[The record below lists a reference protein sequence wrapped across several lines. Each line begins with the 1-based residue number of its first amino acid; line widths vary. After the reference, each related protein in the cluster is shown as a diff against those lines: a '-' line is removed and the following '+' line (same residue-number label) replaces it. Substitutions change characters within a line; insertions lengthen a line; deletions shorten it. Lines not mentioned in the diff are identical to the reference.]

1 MKKKVLSLL
10 LSVGM
15 MVGLLAGCGGSTTTA
30 EEGNDSADTVAEEGS
45 QPEEASEEQEIAPDG
60 MARSYLTGEWIDA
73 DLANQRPVAIMFEN
87 TTAALPSYNISKADI
102 IYEFPVEG
110 GITRMMALFQDYSG
124 MDRIGNVRS
133 CRSYFAY
140 TAIAFDAIYV
150 HCGGAIE
157 AYEDVLDPGLV
168 DNLDERLGAKGFFR
182 SSDKSAPHNLYTS
195 SDGLA
200 EGIADKGYATT
211 HSDSYEGYFK
221 FNKDDSSDI
230 TLDGEDAA
238 VVVVYQANPKPW
250 FVYNEEDGLYYRN
263 EFGSAQ
269 VDTATG
275 EQLAVKNIIIQ
286 ECTVDAYYDEQN
298 HDRVDIGTTAGG
310 DGIYVSNGKA
320 INITW
325 TCSADG
331 SITHYYD
338 ADGNEIKLNQGK
350 TWVEITDLDYN
361 DRNVIYA
368 TYSDYE
374 AAN

>member
-1 MKKKVLSLL
+1 MKKKVLALL
-10 LSVGM
+10 LSTAM
-15 MVGLLAGCGGSTTTA
+15 MAGLLAGCGGSTDTA
-30 EEGNDSADTVAEEGS
+30 EQGNDSADTVAENSAQQDDAADEEEISPEG
-45 QPEEASEEQEIAPDG
+45 Q
-60 MARSYLTGEWIDA
+60 ARSYLTGEWIDA
-73 DLANQRPVAIMFEN
+73 DLANERPVAIMIEN

-124 MDRIGNVRS
+124 MERIGNVRS
-133 CRSYFAY
+133 CRAYFAY
-140 TAIAFDAIYV
+140 TAIAYDAIYV

-157 AYEDVLDPGLV
+157 AYEEVLDPGLV
-168 DNLDERLGAKGFFR
+168 DNLDERLGASGFFR

-200 EGIADKGYATT
+200 EGIAAKGYATT

-221 FNKDDSSDI
+221 FNTDDSSDI

-250 FVYNEEDGLYYRN
+250 FVYNEEDGLYYRY

-269 VDTATG
+269 KDAVTG

-310 DGIYVSNGKA
+310 NGIFVTNGKA
-320 INITW
+320 IDITW

-331 SITHYYD
+331 SVTHYYD
-338 ADGNEIKLNQGK
+338 SDGNEIELNQGK
-350 TWVEITDLDYN
+350 TWVEVTDLEYS

>member
-1 MKKKVLSLL
+1 
-10 LSVGM
+10 
-15 MVGLLAGCGGSTTTA
+15 
-30 EEGNDSADTVAEEGS
+30 
-45 QPEEASEEQEIAPDG
+45 
-60 MARSYLTGEWIDA
+60 
-73 DLANQRPVAIMFEN
+73 MFEN
-87 TTAALPSYNISKADI
+87 TTAALPSYNISNADI

-124 MDRIGNVRS
+124 MERIGNVRS

-150 HCGGAIE
+150 HCGGAAE
-157 AYEDVLDPGLV
+157 AYVDVLDPGLV

-182 SSDKSAPHNLYTS
+182 ASDKSAPHNLYTS
-195 SDGLA
+195 SDGLV
-200 EGIADKGYATT
+200 EGISAKGYATT
-211 HSDSYEGYFK
+211 HSASYEGYFK
-221 FNKDDSSDI
+221 FNKDDSNDI

-250 FVYNEEDGLYYRN
+250 FVYNEEDGLYYRY

-269 VDTATG
+269 KDAVTG
-275 EQLAVKNIIIQ
+275 DQLAVKNIIIQ

-310 DGIYVSNGKA
+310 NGIFVSNGKA
-320 INITW
+320 IDITW

-331 SITHYYD
+331 SVTHYYD
-338 ADGNEIKLNQGK
+338 ADGNEIELNQGK
-350 TWVEITDLDYN
+350 TWVEITDLDYA

>member
-1 MKKKVLSLL
+1 MKKKVLALL
-10 LSVGM
+10 LSTAM
-15 MVGLLAGCGGSTTTA
+15 MAGLLAGCGGSADTA
-30 EEGNDSADTVAEEGS
+30 EQGNDSADTVVEGDQQQEGTAET
-45 QPEEASEEQEIAPDG
+45 PEVSPDG
-60 MARSYLTGEWIDA
+60 QARSYLTGEWIDA

-87 TTAALPSYNISKADI
+87 TTAALPSYNISNADI

-110 GITRMMALFQDYSG
+110 GITRMMAIFQDYSG
-124 MDRIGNVRS
+124 MERIGNVRS

-140 TAIAFDAIYV
+140 TAIAYDAIYV
-150 HCGGAIE
+150 HCGGAVE
-157 AYEDVLDPGLV
+157 AYDEVLDPGLV

-182 SSDKSAPHNLYTS
+182 ASDKSAPHNLYTS

-200 EGIADKGYATT
+200 EGIAAKGYATT
-211 HSDSYEGYFK
+211 HSASYEGYFK

-238 VVVVYQANPKPW
+238 VVVVYQSNPKPW
-250 FVYNEEDGLYYRN
+250 FVYNEEDGLYYRY

-269 VDTATG
+269 TDAATG

-310 DGIYVSNGKA
+310 NGIFVSNGKA
-320 INITW
+320 IDITW

-331 SITHYYD
+331 SVTHYYD
-338 ADGNEIKLNQGK
+338 TNGNEIELNQGK
-350 TWVEITDLDYN
+350 TWVEITDLNYS

>member
-1 MKKKVLSLL
+1 MKKKILSLL
-10 LSVGM
+10 LSTAILA
-15 MVGLLAGCGGSTTTA
+15 GLLAGCGGTDAA
-30 EEGNDSADTVAEEGS
+30 EQGEDSADTVSQESTQQEGDS
-45 QPEEASEEQEIAPDG
+45 VEDEIAPDG
-60 MARSYLTGEWIDA
+60 KARSFLTGEWIDA

-87 TTAALPSYNISKADI
+87 TTAALPSYNISNADI

-124 MDRIGNVRS
+124 MERIGNVRS

-157 AYEDVLDPGLV
+157 AYEEVLDPGLV

-200 EGIADKGYATT
+200 EGIAAKGYAKT
-211 HSDSYEGYFK
+211 HSGSYEGYFK

-250 FVYNEEDGLYYRN
+250 FEYNEEDGLYYRY

-269 VDTATG
+269 KDAVTG

-310 DGIYVSNGKA
+310 NGIYVSNGKA
-320 INITW
+320 IDITW
-325 TCSADG
+325 KCSADG
-331 SITHYYD
+331 SVTHYYD

-350 TWVEITDLDYN
+350 TWVEVTDLDYS

>member
-1 MKKKVLSLL
+1 MKKKVLSLIL
-10 LSVGM
+10 CTAMLAGMLS
-15 MVGLLAGCGGSTTTA
+15 GCGGTKDVS
-30 EEGNDSADTVAEEGS
+30 EEQGSDSADIAENVTS
-45 QPEEASEEQEIAPDG
+45 QQEEESEVSPDG

-73 DLANQRPVAIMFEN
+73 DLAQQRPVAIMFEN
-87 TTAALPSYNISKADI
+87 TTAALPSYNISNADV

-110 GITRMMALFQDYSG
+110 GITRMMAIFQDYSG

-157 AYEDVLDPGLV
+157 AYEEVLDPGLV

-182 SSDKSAPHNLYTS
+182 TSDKSAPHNLYTS

-200 EGIADKGYATT
+200 EGIAAKGYATT
-211 HSDSYEGYFK
+211 HSDSYTGNFK
-221 FNKDDSSDI
+221 FNKDDASDI

-238 VVVVYQANPKPW
+238 VVVAYQANPKPW
-250 FVYNEEDGLYYRN
+250 FVYNEEDGLYYRY

-269 VDTATG
+269 TDAATG

-298 HDRVDIGTTAGG
+298 HDRVDIGTLTGG
-310 DGIYVSNGKA
+310 SGKYISNGKA
-320 INITW
+320 IDITW
-325 TCSADG
+325 ECSANG
-331 SITHYYD
+331 AVTTYYD
-338 ADGNEIKLNQGK
+338 SNGNEITLNQGK
-350 TWVEITDLDYN
+350 TWVEITDLDYSS
-361 DRNVIYA
+361 RNVIYA

>member
-1 MKKKVLSLL
+1 
-10 LSVGM
+10 
-15 MVGLLAGCGGSTTTA
+15 
-30 EEGNDSADTVAEEGS
+30 
-45 QPEEASEEQEIAPDG
+45 
-60 MARSYLTGEWIDA
+60 
-73 DLANQRPVAIMFEN
+73 MFEN

-124 MDRIGNVRS
+124 MERIGNVRS

-140 TAIAFDAIYV
+140 TAIAYDAIYV

-157 AYEDVLDPGLV
+157 AYEEVLDPGLV

-200 EGIADKGYATT
+200 EGIAAKGYETT

-250 FVYNEEDGLYYRN
+250 FVYNEEDGLYYRY
-263 EFGSAQ
+263 EFGSEQKDA
-269 VDTATG
+269 ATG
-275 EQLAVKNIIIQ
+275 DQLAVKNIIIQ

-310 DGIYVSNGKA
+310 NGIFVTNGKA
-320 INITW
+320 IDITW

-331 SITHYYD
+331 SVTHYYD
-338 ADGNEIKLNQGK
+338 ADGNEIELNQGK
-350 TWVEITDLDYN
+350 TWVEVTDLDYSE
-361 DRNVIYA
+361 RNVIYA

-374 AAN
+374 AAK

>member
-10 LSVGM
+10 LCTAM
-15 MVGLLAGCGGSTTTA
+15 LAGILSGCGGTKDVA
-30 EEGNDSADTVAEEGS
+30 EQGNEPVDTVEDVTSQQEE
-45 QPEEASEEQEIAPDG
+45 EEEQEIAPDG

-73 DLANQRPVAIMFEN
+73 DLAAQRPVAIMIEN
-87 TTAALPSYNISKADI
+87 TSAALPSYNISKADV

-110 GITRMMALFQDYSG
+110 GITRMMAIFQDYSG

-157 AYEDVLDPGLV
+157 AYEEVLDPGLV
-168 DNLDERLGAKGFFR
+168 DNLDERLGASGFFR
-182 SSDKSAPHNLYTS
+182 VSDKSAPHNLYIS

-200 EGIADKGYATT
+200 EGISEKGYSTT
-211 HSDSYEGYFK
+211 HSASYEGNFK
-221 FNKDDSSDI
+221 FNKDDVNDI
-230 TLDGEDAA
+230 SLDGEDAA

-250 FVYNEEDGLYYRN
+250 FVYDEEDGLYYRY
-263 EFGSAQ
+263 EFGKAQ
-269 VDTATG
+269 TDAVTG

-298 HDRVDIGTTAGG
+298 HDRVDIGTLTGG
-310 DGIYVSNGKA
+310 SGKYITNGKA
-320 INITW
+320 IDITW
-325 TCSADG
+325 ECSANG
-331 SITHYYD
+331 AVTRYYD
-338 ADGNEIKLNQGK
+338 SDGNEIKLNQGK
-350 TWVEITDLDYN
+350 TWVEITDLDYSS
-361 DRNVIYA
+361 RNVVYA